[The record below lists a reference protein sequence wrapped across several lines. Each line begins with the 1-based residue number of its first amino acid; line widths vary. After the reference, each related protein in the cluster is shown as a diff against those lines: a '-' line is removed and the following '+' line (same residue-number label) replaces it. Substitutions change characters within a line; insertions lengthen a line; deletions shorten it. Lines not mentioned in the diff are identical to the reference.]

1 MPGLLPLLLQPPRG
15 ECVKIDPSCASIH
28 DLKYEAPSLLRL
40 QLYPVLSPCTT
51 SHSPAARH
59 CMTTG
64 ARTEMQYSANKYTHS
79 NIALKER
86 IDLYRS
92 IQILTFR
99 TTLFPKCANSGTLNS
114 DMDRERHRGAAIRD
128 HQSSSILTYSILI
141 LLLISRNTN
150 QFKSFYGI
158 LTMFFSDPQVNYYDF
173 YGPLFIE
180 G

>member
-1 MPGLLPLLLQPPRG
+1 MR
-15 ECVKIDPSCASIH
+15 
-28 DLKYEAPSLLRL
+28 LRHFSVCNCI
-40 QLYPVLSPCTT
+40 LYCIVWSPCTT

-79 NIALKER
+79 NIAVNER

-114 DMDRERHRGAAIRD
+114 DMERERHRGAAIRD
-128 HQSSSILTYSILI
+128 HQINFDIFNIDTVM
-141 LLLISRNTN
+141 NFTN
-150 QFKSFYGI
+150 HISFYGI
-158 LTMFFSDPQVNYYDF
+158 LGHFDHVF
-173 YGPLFIE
+173 L
-180 G
+180 

>member
-1 MPGLLPLLLQPPRG
+1 MR
-15 ECVKIDPSCASIH
+15 
-28 DLKYEAPSLLRL
+28 LRHFSVCNCI
-40 QLYPVLSPCTT
+40 LYCIVWSPCTT

-114 DMDRERHRGAAIRD
+114 DMERERHRGAAIRD